1 MCLILCAD
9 DDLAAN
15 PDGRIEGGIRMAV
28 KLEALQQEIREARA
42 TFLEAVR
49 GITPA
54 QAAFKPDPD
63 RWCIRDIAEHITL
76 AEESMRKLVRGSIER
91 TRAGRPLYQGVHPDK
106 GLTIQEV
113 MAQRFPK
120 KGVAPEVVQ
129 PKTNDPLPMLIE
141 RYERLGRTLDD
152 DFKLFAEVD
161 LETLLFPHPFGA
173 LLDMSQWLQLMPV
186 HARQHAR
193 QALEVKAAPGYPPG

>member
-1 MCLILCAD
+1 MRVSL
-9 DDLAAN
+9 
-15 PDGRIEGGIRMAV
+15 EG
-28 KLEALQQEIREARA
+28 LQQEIREARA

-49 GITPA
+49 GITPE
-54 QAAFKPDPD
+54 QATFTPDPD

-91 TRAGRPLYQGVHPDK
+91 MRAGRPLYQGVHADK

-113 MAQRFPK
+113 MAKSFPK

-129 PKTNDPLPMLIE
+129 PKTNDPLPVLIE
-141 RYERLGRTLDD
+141 RYERLGHTLNA
-152 DFKLFAEVD
+152 DFQLFAEVD

-173 LLDMSQWLQLMPV
+173 LLDMNQWLQLMPV